1 MKQRTPLLSGM
12 LRIMSEK
19 FPAGNVNKFE
29 LMKNV
34 YYIILAV
41 ILGIIFGRCE
51 TSDICLSN
59 QNAAQTGLY
68 SAYSH
73 TDKDTVL
80 TNLYVLGLGKGDNL
94 LYDSVSLN
102 KLFLP
107 LSMHSDTTAYLIKVK
122 TLLDTI
128 WFVYKRD
135 LSYVSGDCG
144 MAVEIELDTILFTG
158 RFIDSV
164 AIIQPFIKYNENTEN
179 IKLYID

>member
-1 MKQRTPLLSGM
+1 
-12 LRIMSEK
+12 
-19 FPAGNVNKFE
+19 
-29 LMKNV
+29 MKNV
-34 YYIILAV
+34 YYIILIV
-41 ILGIIFGRCE
+41 ILGVVFGRCE

-59 QNAAQTGLY
+59 QNAAQAGLY

-80 TNLYVLGLGKGDNL
+80 TDLYVYGVGSENSL

-107 LSMHSDTTAYLIKVK
+107 LSMHSDTSMYLIKVK

-128 WFVYKRD
+128 WFKYRRD
-135 LSYVSGDCG
+135 LTYVSGDCG
-144 MAVEIELDTILFTG
+144 MAVEIELDTIWFTG

-164 AIIQPFIKYNENTEN
+164 AIIQPFIRYNENVEN

>member
-1 MKQRTPLLSGM
+1 
-12 LRIMSEK
+12 
-19 FPAGNVNKFE
+19 
-29 LMKNV
+29 MKNV
-34 YYIILAV
+34 YYIILIV
-41 ILGIIFGRCE
+41 ILAAVFGRCE

-59 QNAAQTGLY
+59 QNAAQAGLY

-80 TNLYVLGLGKGDNL
+80 TDLYVYGIGSENSL

-107 LSMHSDTTAYLIKVK
+107 LSMHSDTSMYLIKVK

-128 WFVYKRD
+128 WFKYKRD
-135 LSYVSGDCG
+135 LTYVSGDCG
-144 MAVEIELDTILFTG
+144 MAVEIELDTIWFTD

-164 AIIQPFIKYNENTEN
+164 AIIQPFIRYNENVEN